1 MNHTTGGQRNREII
15 IDQELPNTDQYEDS
29 EGDVLSES
37 KVVENVLVTEQ
48 QRSYP
53 SQKHL

>member
-1 MNHTTGGQRNREII
+1 MNNTTGGKRNREII
-15 IDQELPNTDQYEDS
+15 IDQELPRTDQYEDS

-53 SQKHL
+53 SQK